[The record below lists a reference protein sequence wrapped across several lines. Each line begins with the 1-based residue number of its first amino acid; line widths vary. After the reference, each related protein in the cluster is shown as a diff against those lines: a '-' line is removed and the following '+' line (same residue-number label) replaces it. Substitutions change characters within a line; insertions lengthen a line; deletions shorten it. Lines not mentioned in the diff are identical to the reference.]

1 MQITAGA
8 LIGAC
13 ADDSEDA
20 GILLT
25 AELEPIAGPG
35 SPVKP
40 ASYAGRAQGD
50 PPRHQID
57 KRWSEDRP
65 VEVAVID
72 NVPSQAGRHEAQL
85 EGLASTLG
93 LPTLVLDLSGL
104 TLPEHLPASI
114 SVFRFA
120 HRHADAYLRD
130 AELDGAAFLTTPI
143 GRALVQGT
151 DVNAGPLLQWAPQ
164 SLLYGFWQSHLGKK
178 GSQAKLARSWVSEI
192 VGWEPATLQTTTLGV
207 KGDPLNLT
215 TSDKVVFDKNDTT
228 GWTLAEGAEKAAG
241 AKGKKQEKLS
251 EIGHGQVPLP
261 DSGIAPLSFRRISQ
275 RATVSVAGLRRLHF
289 GAADRNAVGRAVLV
303 ALGLVGHT
311 AAFGRSF
318 SLRSGCDLRAASQ
331 AWTWL
336 GSATDEA
343 VDPVTPAGARA
354 LFAEVV
360 AAAEAAGLPVG
371 GAWPSAPVVLT
382 PNASLRAAIVATYPG
397 AE

>member
-1 MQITAGA
+1 MQLTART

-13 ADDSEDA
+13 ADDSEEA
-20 GILLT
+20 GLLLA

-65 VEVAVID
+65 VDVAVID

-85 EGLASTLG
+85 DALAATLG
-93 LPTLVLDLSGL
+93 IPSLVLDLAGL
-104 TLPEHLPASI
+104 TLPEHLPSSI

-130 AELDGAAFLTTPI
+130 AELDGMAFLKTPI

-151 DVNAGPLLQWAPQ
+151 DVNAEPLMQWVPQ
-164 SLLYGFWQSHLGKK
+164 SLLYGFWMSHLGKK

-192 VGWEPATLQTTTLGV
+192 VGWEPAALDTVMLGV

-215 TSDKVVFDKNDTT
+215 TTDKVLYDENDTA
-228 GWTLAEGAEKAAG
+228 GWTLTEGEKKSTA

-251 EIGHGQVPLP
+251 EIGHGQVPTE
-261 DSGIAPLSFRRISQ
+261 SGIAALSFRRITQ
-275 RATVSVAGLRRLHF
+275 RATVSFAGLRRLHF
-289 GAADRNAVGRAVLV
+289 GMPERNAAGRAVLV

-318 SLRSGCDLRAASQ
+318 SLRSGCDLRPTSQ

-336 GSATDEA
+336 GAASDEA
-343 VDPVTPAGARA
+343 VDPLAPAGARA

-360 AAAEAAGLPVG
+360 AAAEATGLPVG
-371 GAWPSAPVVLT
+371 GAWRAEPVVLT
-382 PNASLRAAIVATYPG
+382 PNPSLRAAIVATYPG

>member
-1 MQITAGA
+1 MQLTAES

-13 ADDSEDA
+13 SDDSEEA

-25 AELEPIAGPG
+25 AELEPIAGAG
-35 SPVKP
+35 APVKP
-40 ASYAGRAQGD
+40 ASYAGHAQGG

-65 VEVAVID
+65 VDVAVID

-85 EGLASTLG
+85 DVLAATLG
-93 LPTLVLDLSGL
+93 LPSLVLDLSGL

-130 AELDGAAFLTTPI
+130 AELDGTAFPATPV
-143 GRALVQGT
+143 GRALVEGT
-151 DVNAGPLLQWAPQ
+151 DVNAAPLLQWAPQ

-192 VGWEPATLQTTTLGV
+192 VGWEPATLETSTLGV
-207 KGDPLNLT
+207 KGDPLNLS
-215 TSDKVVFDKNDTT
+215 TSDKVVYDENDPT
-228 GWTLAEGAEKAAG
+228 GWTLAEADKKAA
-241 AKGKKQEKLS
+241 ASKGKKQEKLS
-251 EIGHGQVPLP
+251 EIGHGQVPTE
-261 DSGIAPLSFRRISQ
+261 SGIAPLSFRRISQ
-275 RATVSVAGLRRLHF
+275 RATVSFAGLRRLQF
-289 GAADRNAVGRAVLV
+289 GAADRNAAGRAVLV

-336 GSATDEA
+336 GSASDEA

-360 AAAEAAGLPVG
+360 AAAEIAGLPVG
-371 GAWPSAPVVLT
+371 DAWRSEPVVLK

-397 AE
+397 GD

>member
-1 MQITAGA
+1 MEITAGA
-8 LIGAC
+8 LVEAC
-13 ADDSEDA
+13 ADDSEEA

-40 ASYAGRAQGD
+40 ATYAGRAEGD
-50 PPRHQID
+50 APRHQIG
-57 KRWSEDRP
+57 KRWSDDRP
-65 VEVAVID
+65 VDVVVID
-72 NVPSQAGRHEAQL
+72 SVPSQAGRHEAQL
-85 EGLASTLG
+85 DSLAANLG
-93 LPTLVLDLSGL
+93 LPSLVLDLAGIR
-104 TLPEHLPASI
+104 LPEHLPSSI
-114 SVFRFA
+114 SVFRCA

-130 AELDGAAFLTTPI
+130 AELEGVAFLTTPI

-151 DVNAGPLLQWAPQ
+151 DVNAEPLIQWVPQ

-192 VGWEPATLQTTTLGV
+192 VGWEPATLETPTLVV

-215 TSDKVVFDKNDTT
+215 TSDKVVYDENDTT
-228 GWTLAEGAEKAAG
+228 GWTLAEAEKKVAAT
-241 AKGKKQEKLS
+241 KGEKQKGLS
-251 EIGHGQVPLP
+251 EIGHGQVPAE
-261 DSGIAPLSFRRISQ
+261 SGLAALSFRRISQ
-275 RATVSVAGLRRLHF
+275 RATASFAGLRRLQF
-289 GAADRNAVGRAVLV
+289 GTPERNAAGRAVLV

-318 SLRSGCDLRAASQ
+318 SLRSVCDLRSASQ

-336 GSATDEA
+336 GAGSDQA
-343 VDPVTPAGARA
+343 VDPLTPANARA
-354 LFAEVV
+354 LFAEAV

-371 GAWPSAPVVLT
+371 GSWRREPVVLT

-397 AE
+397 GD

>member
-1 MQITAGA
+1 MELTAEP
-8 LIGAC
+8 LIDAC
-13 ADDSEDA
+13 ADDSEEA

-35 SPVKP
+35 SPVNP

-57 KRWSEDRP
+57 KRWSGDRS
-65 VEVAVID
+65 VDVAVID

-85 EGLASTLG
+85 DGLAGVLG
-93 LPTLVLDLSGL
+93 LPLLVLDLSGF
-104 TLPEHLPASI
+104 TLPEHLPTAI

-130 AELDGAAFLTTPI
+130 AELDGVAFRATPI

-151 DVNAGPLLQWAPQ
+151 DVNAAPLLQWAPQ

-192 VGWEPATLQTTTLGV
+192 VGWEPAALDTTTLGV

-215 TSDKVVFDKNDTT
+215 TSDKVLYDENDTSS
-228 GWTLAEGAEKAAG
+228 WTLAEGEKKVAA
-241 AKGKKQEKLS
+241 AKGRKQEKLS
-251 EIGHGQVPLP
+251 EIGHGQVPTE
-261 DSGIAPLSFRRISQ
+261 SGVAPLSFRRISQ
-275 RATVSVAGLRRLHF
+275 RATVSFAGLRRLHF
-289 GAADRNAVGRAVLV
+289 GTADRNAAARAVLV

-336 GSATDEA
+336 GSTSDEA
-343 VDPVTPAGARA
+343 LEPLTAAAARA
-354 LFAEVV
+354 LFVEAV
-360 AAAEAAGLPVG
+360 AAAEAVGLPVG
-371 GAWPSAPVVLT
+371 GRWQSEPVVLT
-382 PNASLRAAIVATYPG
+382 PNPSLRAAIVATYPG
-397 AE
+397 DE

>member
-1 MQITAGA
+1 MQLTVQA
-8 LIGAC
+8 LVGAC

-25 AELEPIAGPG
+25 AELEPIAGRG

-40 ASYAGRAQGD
+40 ATYAGRAQGE

-57 KRWSEDRP
+57 KRWFDDRP
-65 VEVAVID
+65 VDVAVID

-85 EGLASTLG
+85 DGLAATLG
-93 LPTLVLDLSGL
+93 LPSLVLDLSGL
-104 TLPEHLPASI
+104 TLPEHLPGAI

-151 DVNAGPLLQWAPQ
+151 DVNAEPILQWAPQ

-192 VGWEPATLQTTTLGV
+192 VGWEPATLETTTLGV

-215 TSDKVVFDKNDTT
+215 SSDRVLYDENDPS
-228 GWTLAEGAEKAAG
+228 GWTFAEGEKRVAAP
-241 AKGKKQEKLS
+241 KGKKQDKLS
-251 EIGHGQVPLP
+251 EIGHGQVLAE
-261 DSGIAPLSFRRISQ
+261 SGVAPLSFRRISQ
-275 RATVSVAGLRRLHF
+275 QASVTFAGLRRLHF
-289 GAADRNAVGRAVLV
+289 GAPERNAAGRAVLV

-311 AAFGRSF
+311 AAFGHSF
-318 SLRSGCDLRAASQ
+318 SLRSGCDLRAVAQ

-336 GSATDEA
+336 GSPSDEA
-343 VDPVTPAGARA
+343 LDPLTPAGASA

-371 GAWPSAPVVLT
+371 GAWRSDPVVLT
-382 PNASLRAAIVATYPG
+382 PNPSLHAAIAATYPG
-397 AE
+397 TD

>member
-1 MQITAGA
+1 MQLTAEA
-8 LIGAC
+8 LIAAC
-13 ADDSEDA
+13 ADDSEEA

-40 ASYAGRAQGD
+40 ASYAGRAQGE

-65 VEVAVID
+65 VDVAVID

-85 EGLASTLG
+85 DHLAVTLG
-93 LPTLVLDLSGL
+93 LPSLVLDLSGL
-104 TLPEHLPASI
+104 TLPEHLPGSI

-192 VGWEPATLQTTTLGV
+192 VGWEPATLESTTLGV

-215 TSDKVVFDKNDTT
+215 TSDKVLYDENDPS
-228 GWTLAEGAEKAAG
+228 GWTLAEVEKKASA

-251 EIGHGQVPLP
+251 EIGHGQVPTE
-261 DSGIAPLSFRRISQ
+261 SGLAPLSFRRISQ
-275 RATVSVAGLRRLHF
+275 RATASFAGLRRLQF
-289 GAADRNAVGRAVLV
+289 GGADRNAAGRAVLV

-318 SLRSGCDLRAASQ
+318 SLRSGCDLRPVSQ

-336 GSATDEA
+336 GSASDEA
-343 VDPVTPAGARA
+343 VDPITPGGARA

-360 AAAEAAGLPVG
+360 AEAEAAGLPVG
-371 GAWPSAPVVLT
+371 GAWRSAPVVLM

-397 AE
+397 AD

>member
-1 MQITAGA
+1 MQLTAGA

-40 ASYAGRAQGD
+40 ASYAGRAPGE

-65 VEVAVID
+65 VDVAVID

-85 EGLASTLG
+85 DGLAAALG
-93 LPTLVLDLSGL
+93 LPSLVLDLSGL
-104 TLPEHLPASI
+104 TLPEHLPGSI

-151 DVNAGPLLQWAPQ
+151 DVNAGPLLRWAPQ

-192 VGWEPATLQTTTLGV
+192 VGWEPATLETETLGV

-215 TSDKVVFDKNDTT
+215 TSDKVVYDENDPT
-228 GWTLAEGAEKAAG
+228 GWTLAEGEKKVAA
-241 AKGKKQEKLS
+241 AKGKKQDKLS
-251 EIGHGQVPLP
+251 NIGHGQVLAE
-261 DSGIAPLSFRRISQ
+261 SGLAPLSFRQISQ
-275 RATVSVAGLRRLHF
+275 RATASFAGLRRLHF
-289 GAADRNAVGRAVLV
+289 GATDRNAAGRAVLV

-318 SLRSGCDLRAASQ
+318 SLRSGCDLRPVSQ

-336 GSATDEA
+336 GSASDEA
-343 VDPVTPAGARA
+343 LDPVTPSGACA

-371 GAWPSAPVVLT
+371 GAWQPAPVVLT

-397 AE
+397 AG

>member
-1 MQITAGA
+1 MQLTAQA

-25 AELEPIAGPG
+25 AELEPIAGSG
-35 SPVKP
+35 APVKP
-40 ASYAGRAQGD
+40 ASYAGRVKGD
-50 PPRHQID
+50 PPRFQID
-57 KRWSEDRP
+57 KRWSGDRA

-85 EGLASTLG
+85 DGLAASLG
-93 LPTLVLDLSGL
+93 LPSLVLDLSGL

-192 VGWEPATLQTTTLGV
+192 VGWEPATLETTTLGV

-215 TSDKVVFDKNDTT
+215 TSDKVLYDDNDPS
-228 GWTLAEGAEKAAG
+228 GWTLAEGEKKVAAT
-241 AKGKKQEKLS
+241 KGKKQEKLS
-251 EIGHGQVPLP
+251 EIGHGQVPTE
-261 DSGIAPLSFRRISQ
+261 SGVAPPSFRRISQ
-275 RATVSVAGLRRLHF
+275 RATASFAGLRRLQF
-289 GAADRNAVGRAVLV
+289 GSADRNATGRAVLV

-311 AAFGRSF
+311 AAFDRSF
-318 SLRSGCDLRAASQ
+318 SLRSGCDLRAVSK

-336 GSATDEA
+336 GSASDDSVES
-343 VDPVTPAGARA
+343 VTPAGARA

-360 AAAEAAGLPVG
+360 AAAEAAGLAVG
-371 GAWPSAPVVLT
+371 GAWRSAPVALT
-382 PNASLRAAIVATYPG
+382 PNASLRAAIAATYPG
-397 AE
+397 AD